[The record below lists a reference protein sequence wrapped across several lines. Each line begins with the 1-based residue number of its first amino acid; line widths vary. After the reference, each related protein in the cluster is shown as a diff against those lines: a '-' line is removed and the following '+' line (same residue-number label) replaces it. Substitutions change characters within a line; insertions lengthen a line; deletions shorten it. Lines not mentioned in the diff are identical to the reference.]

1 MSLHRRRFLLILA
14 GLGAAQVAGPLVA
27 AAQAAVD
34 PKGAARYM
42 REAADDLMQAQRI
55 GTVSSFQKAILSH
68 ADVEGIALYALGQYR
83 EDLQKAQRPSYFKG
97 VSLFMARYFAD
108 SSRQYQV
115 GKAEIGEVTIDDSG
129 AALVNTKVT
138 LLTGSTYNVVFK
150 VARDG
155 KGYQIADI
163 NVLGFSLAYMQ
174 RGIFQRFIAKNG
186 GDVNALVEALNR

>member
-1 MSLHRRRFLLILA
+1 MNLHRRRLLFTVA
-14 GLGAAQVAGPLVA
+14 GLAAVQAAGPLA
-27 AAQAAVD
+27 AVAQAAVD
-34 PKGAARYM
+34 PKGAVRYM

-68 ADVEGIALYALGQYR
+68 ADVEGIALYALGPYR
-83 EDLQKAQRPSYFKG
+83 DDLQKAQRPAYFKG

-108 SSRQYQV
+108 SSREYQV
-115 GKAEIGEVTIDDSG
+115 GKAEIGDVTMDDSG

-138 LLTGSTYNVVFK
+138 LLTGTTYNVVFK

-155 KGYQIADI
+155 KGYQIADV

-186 GDVNALVEALNR
+186 GDVNALVAALSR